1 MYSRICSMYGIFT
14 YRFTIPL
21 SQMQVNISY
30 MEHLRKVIFVTDGG
44 THGKSPFG
52 ISQTMNISVQK
63 M

>member
-1 MYSRICSMYGIFT
+1 
-14 YRFTIPL
+14 
-21 SQMQVNISY
+21 MQVNISY

-63 M
+63 MWIFDKLFPFTNEESPAAI

>member
-1 MYSRICSMYGIFT
+1 
-14 YRFTIPL
+14 
-21 SQMQVNISY
+21 MQVHISY

-63 M
+63 MWIFEQLFPFTNEESPAAI

>member
-1 MYSRICSMYGIFT
+1 
-14 YRFTIPL
+14 
-21 SQMQVNISY
+21 MQVNISY